1 MELHNAPHNQNC
13 SCNTEV
19 MVGNFVSV
27 VSISQA
33 VGTEVHNGSDI
44 EVSRVWALVGFLLAS
59 CPRNT

>member
-33 VGTEVHNGSDI
+33 VDI